1 MVSKVTRIT
10 GSSDGFDPIIM
21 VESATAADAAG
32 TGGANAG
39 VSASGPRGSST
50 AGAAGAPPAAAATAD
65 RGSAVQSQG
74 DSNEAMVAAPVDTAE
89 ETTVVSPRSMAAD
102 ALRNYTASSAAAVT
116 STDSNTTSVP
126 ASAATASAAPTSAK
140 SPPSSS
146 LPKPKAEL
154 LAEIQSSTAHL
165 TPSAD
170 GFIGDNPYLLRR
182 TAKDFGGELYYGTV
196 VQCRW
201 VNASET
207 HFAAAAATAD
217 ESGGAT
223 GQKKMGDDED
233 DNKDTT
239 TATGDGAQ
247 EPCWLVVYD
256 DGDAEDVSA
265 DDLAEGLL
273 LFEQDQHQ
281 GGRDSQEK
289 NKAPKGQ
296 ACCSVVGCDNAGTPV
311 DGASNEA
318 PESSTGTRNLCDFHR
333 RVHRVVHEKISWE
346 EAQEGLEGAEEV
358 KAGAD
363 VVVVDGEPMDESGLA
378 DTETEQEEG
387 EADGDDEDFS
397 TASSSGRR
405 RGRGSATAERKSSR
419 ATKFQGNVNEVDEA
433 ADESNNQA
441 PGNSAEKKK
450 SPASTHN
457 SPRKRLST
465 KKPVYDV
472 DTSEEEEEDRASD
485 DDGGKKSGG
494 ESDEDEEKLK
504 MERIIACR
512 TETIKKWREIGS
524 KMNTTEVTDGSRWFQ
539 EAADLQD
546 DDTEERFLIKW
557 RDLSMLHCS
566 WETKRDLLAEVENP
580 KPYFSTF
587 QRKNVDGLIYG
598 EDERGDGEF
607 FDPKF
612 VEIER
617 ILHVMEAPEPSP
629 PPSRSSSPSESDGG
643 VRRRL
648 EYSMDKPDDKKD
660 RKEEDNEVKKSEE
673 KANDDGTENE
683 EKQQSMTL
691 TETMV
696 EHGII
701 LDRSDPRYEDGT
713 GRQFLIKW
721 GNTPYSD
728 CSYEFERDLILN
740 DVEYE
745 SHLEAFLQ
753 RSNKVSGSSPGV
765 GLPPKDFCL
774 LLSLWASH
782 FICGFSALLLAANTI
797 RIQCN

>member
-1 MVSKVTRIT
+1 MVSKVTRIA

-21 VESATAADAAG
+21 VESATAADAGNAAG
-32 TGGANAG
+32 A
-39 VSASGPRGSST
+39 SASASAPLGSST
-50 AGAAGAPPAAAATAD
+50 AAAAGAPAAAAAVSSAANNSAD
-65 RGSAVQSQG
+65 RGGAVQSQATN
-74 DSNEAMVAAPVDTAE
+74 NEPVVAAAAAAPVESNGAARKE
-89 ETTVVSPRSMAAD
+89 SVASPRSMAAD
-102 ALRNYTASSAAAVT
+102 ALRTYAASSAA
-116 STDSNTTSVP
+116 SGEPN
-126 ASAATASAAPTSAK
+126 TASAPAATTDPAASPALASASASAS
-140 SPPSSS
+140 SP
-146 LPKPKAEL
+146 LPKTKEEL
-154 LAEIQSSTAHL
+154 LAEIQSSTANPQ
-165 TPSAD
+165 PSAD
-170 GFIGDNPYLLRR
+170 ASVDDNPYLLRR
-182 TAKDFGGELYYGTV
+182 TAKDFDGELYYGTV

-201 VNASET
+201 VNESET
-207 HFAAAAATAD
+207 HFAAATD
-217 ESGGAT
+217 SGGAA
-223 GQKKMGDDED
+223 GQKKMGGENDDD

-239 TATGDGAQ
+239 AGDGAQ

-273 LFEQDQHQ
+273 LFEQDQRQ
-281 GGRDSQEK
+281 GGRGSQEK
-289 NKAPKGQ
+289 KKAPKVN
-296 ACCSVVGCDNAGTPV
+296 CCSIVGCDNVGTPA
-311 DGASNEA
+311 DEASNG
-318 PESSTGTRNLCDFHR
+318 PKESPTSAGNLCDFHR
-333 RVHRVVHEKISWE
+333 RVHRVVHKKISWE
-346 EAQEGLEGAEEV
+346 EAQEGMEGEREEGAEEELEAE
-358 KAGAD
+358 AG
-363 VVVVDGEPMDESGLA
+363 VVMVDGEPMDESGLA
-378 DTETEQEEG
+378 DTETEQEE
-387 EADGDDEDFS
+387 EVDDKADDDDEDFS
-397 TASSSGRR
+397 SSSPGRR
-405 RGRGSATAERKSSR
+405 RGRSSTTAERKSSR
-419 ATKFQGNVNEVDEA
+419 STKFQGNVNEGDEA
-433 ADESNNQA
+433 ADGSNNQA
-441 PGNSAEKKK
+441 PGDSAEKKK

-472 DTSEEEEEDRASD
+472 DTSEEEEDLASEDG
-485 DDGGKKSGG
+485 GGKKSGG

-512 TETIKKWREIGS
+512 TETIKEWREIGS

-539 EAADLQD
+539 EATDLQD

-587 QRKNVDGLIYG
+587 KRRNIDGLIFD

-617 ILHVMEAPEPSP
+617 ILHVMEVPEPSP
-629 PPSRSSSPSESDGG
+629 PPSRSSSPSESDGN

-648 EYSMDKPDDKKD
+648 EYSMGEPADEKD
-660 RKEEDNEVKKSEE
+660 GKEESSVVKKSEE
-673 KANDDGTENE
+673 KTSSDGAEMDKKE
-683 EKQQSMTL
+683 HSLAL
-691 TETMV
+691 TKTMV
-696 EHGII
+696 EQGII
-701 LDRSDPRYEDGT
+701 FDRSDPRYEDGT

-753 RSNKVSGSSPGV
+753 RSNKVRIGYHDV
-765 GLPPKDFCL
+765 
-774 LLSLWASH
+774 
-782 FICGFSALLLAANTI
+782 ALD
-797 RIQCN
+797 R

>member
-1 MVSKVTRIT
+1 MVSKVTRIA
-10 GSSDGFDPIIM
+10 GSSGGFYPIVM
-21 VESATAADAAG
+21 VESATAADAP
-32 TGGANAG
+32 GANAG
-39 VSASGPRGSST
+39 ASSAS
-50 AGAAGAPPAAAATAD
+50 AAAAAAAQDPYTAPQEDANSAD
-65 RGSAVQSQG
+65 RGSATQREG
-74 DSNEAMVAAPVDTAE
+74 TNIEAMAAAASVESNGAARE
-89 ETTVVSPRSMAAD
+89 ASVVSPRSMAAD
-102 ALRNYTASSAAAVT
+102 ALKTYTASS
-116 STDSNTTSVP
+116 
-126 ASAATASAAPTSAK
+126 SAATASAGDSNTASVPPSAATAAAAPPSA
-140 SPPSSS
+140 SAAAAMPSSS
-146 LPKPKAEL
+146 LPTTKAEL

-165 TPSAD
+165 PPSASAD
-170 GFIGDNPYLLRR
+170 GFIEDTPYLLRR
-182 TAKDFGGELYYGTV
+182 TAKDFGGKLYYGTV

-207 HFAAAAATAD
+207 HFAASAAAAAD
-217 ESGGAT
+217 HDSGGAT
-223 GQKKMGDDED
+223 GQKKMGDD

-239 TATGDGAQ
+239 SATSDGAQ
-247 EPCWLVVYD
+247 EPCWLVIYD

-273 LFEQDQHQ
+273 LFEQDQGQ
-281 GGRDSQEK
+281 DGCGSQERK
-289 NKAPKGQ
+289 ATAPKDQ
-296 ACCSVVGCDNAGTPV
+296 VCCSVVGCDDAGTPF
-311 DGASNEA
+311 DEASNEA
-318 PESSTGTRNLCDFHR
+318 QKLSAGAGNLCDFHR

-346 EAQEGLEGAEEV
+346 EAQEGLEDVPEEGA
-358 KAGAD
+358 
-363 VVVVDGEPMDESGLA
+363 MDESGLA
-378 DTETEQEEG
+378 DTDTEQEEG
-387 EADGDDEDFS
+387 DDEDLSS
-397 TASSSGRR
+397 TSSSRRR
-405 RGRGSATAERKSSR
+405 RGRGSIMAERKSSR
-419 ATKFQGNVNEVDEA
+419 ATKFQGNVNEDDAAA
-433 ADESNNQA
+433 ADESNIQD
-441 PGNSAEKKK
+441 PGDSAEKKK

-457 SPRKRLST
+457 SPRKRIST

-472 DTSEEEEEDRASD
+472 DTSEEEEDLASE
-485 DDGGKKSGG
+485 DDGEKKSGG

-539 EAADLQD
+539 EATELQD
-546 DDTEERFLIKW
+546 DDTEERYLIKW

-566 WETKRDLLAEVENP
+566 WETKRDLLAELENP

-587 QRKNVDGLIYG
+587 QRKNIDGLIFD

-617 ILHVMEAPEPSP
+617 ILHILEAPEPSP

-648 EYSMDKPDDKKD
+648 EYSMDESDDNKD
-660 RKEEDNEVKKSEE
+660 GKEQDNEVENSEE
-673 KANDDGTENE
+673 TANGTENE
-683 EKQQSMTL
+683 MKQQSITL
-691 TETMV
+691 SKTMV

-728 CSYEFERDLILN
+728 SSYEFERDLILN

-753 RSNKVSGSSPGV
+753 RSNKVSGLSGSSPGV
-765 GLPPKDFCL
+765 
-774 LLSLWASH
+774 SLH
-782 FICGFSALLLAANTI
+782 
-797 RIQCN
+797 R